1 MTPQP
6 TALFLINP
14 RSGTRIGKQA
24 PALQRQIA
32 DVAKQHG
39 WQAEPVITEYK
50 GHSIEL
56 TRQAVREGVARVVA
70 VGGDGTINEIAQE
83 LRHTNTALGIL
94 PFGSGNGL
102 ARHFSISLKPEVALD
117 QFFTREARPIDYGL
131 ANDIPFFCTSGVGF
145 DAYVGDLFDKATRR
159 GFSSYISITFKAY
172 WQYKPVNYRIN
183 GEPKTLY
190 TATFANASQYG
201 NNAWIAPQANVA
213 DGQLDVNLTR
223 PFPLTAAP
231 RIFSQLFTK
240 NLSKSPFVAL
250 FRTQQITLEA
260 DEPLLI
266 HYDGEP
272 RQLNT
277 NRLTVM
283 VVPGGIQVVY

>member
-1 MTPQP
+1 MAAQP

-14 RSGTRIGKQA
+14 RSGTRTGRQA

-32 DVAKQHG
+32 DAATQHG
-39 WQAEPVITEYK
+39 WQVEPIITQYK

-56 TRQAVREGVARVVA
+56 TRKAVQEGVARVVA

-102 ARHFSISLKPEVALD
+102 ARHLGISLQPKLALN
-117 QFFTREARPIDYGL
+117 QFFTGHAKPMDYGF
-131 ANDIPFFCTSGVGF
+131 ANEIPFFCTSGVGF
-145 DAYVGDLFDKATRR
+145 DAYVGDLFDKATKR
-159 GFSSYISITFKAY
+159 GFSSYVSITFKAY
-172 WQYKPVNYRIN
+172 WAYRPVQYRIN

-201 NNAWIAPQANVA
+201 NNAWIAPQAHVA
-213 DGQLDVNLTR
+213 DGQLDINLTR

-231 RIFSQLFTK
+231 RIFSQLFAK
-240 NLSKSPFVAL
+240 NLDKSGYVEL

-272 RQLNT
+272 RQLDT
-277 NRLTVM
+277 NRLTVSI
-283 VVPGGIQVVY
+283 VPGGIRVVN

>member
-1 MTPQP
+1 MAAQP

-14 RSGTRIGKQA
+14 RSGTNTGKQA
-24 PALQRQIA
+24 PALQRQITDA
-32 DVAKQHG
+32 AKQHG
-39 WQAEPVITEYK
+39 WQVEPVITQYK

-56 TRQAVREGVARVVA
+56 TKQAVRDGVGRVVA

-102 ARHFSISLKPEVALD
+102 ARHFGISLKPDIALN
-117 QFFTREARPIDYGL
+117 QFFAGEAKPMDYGL
-131 ANDIPFFCTSGVGF
+131 ANNIPFFCTSGVGF
-145 DAYVGDLFDKATRR
+145 DAYVGSLFDKTTKR
-159 GFSSYISITFKAY
+159 GFSAYVRITFKAY
-172 WQYKPVNYRIN
+172 WEYRPVQYRVN

-190 TATFANASQYG
+190 TATFANAAQYG

-240 NLSKSPFVAL
+240 SLDKSKYVEL
-250 FRTQQITLEA
+250 FRTRQITLEA
-260 DEPLLI
+260 DKPLLI

-272 RQLNT
+272 RQLDT
-277 NRLTVM
+277 NQLAVSI
-283 VVPGGIQVVY
+283 VPGGIQVVY

>member
-1 MTPQP
+1 MTARQ

-14 RSGTRIGKQA
+14 RSGTRTGKQA

-32 DVAKQHG
+32 DAARQHG
-39 WQAEPVITEYK
+39 WEAEPVITQYK

-56 TRQAVREGVARVVA
+56 VRQAVRDGIARVVA

-102 ARHFSISLKPEVALD
+102 ARHLGISLKPELALN
-117 QFFTREARPIDYGL
+117 QFFTGQAKPMDYGL
-131 ANDIPFFCTSGVGF
+131 ANEIPFFCTSGVGF
-145 DAYVGDLFDKATRR
+145 DAYVGNLFDKATRR
-159 GFSSYISITFKAY
+159 GFSSYVSITFEAY
-172 WQYKPVNYRIN
+172 WAYRPVQYCIN

-190 TATFANASQYG
+190 TATFANAAQYG

-213 DGQLDVNLTR
+213 DGQLDVNLTG

-240 NLSKSPFVAL
+240 SLDKSKYVEL
-250 FRTQQITLEA
+250 FRARQITLEA

-277 NRLTVM
+277 NRLTVSI
-283 VVPGGIQVVY
+283 VPGGIRVVY